1 MNAARHLLCAALV
14 AVVALPSEADV
25 YEGLSGR
32 ELLEAIAADCRP
44 SRYLAPDGIF
54 DVLAEADAMPDGG
67 VLNRWDD
74 GALPA
79 NLKDDAMYVNILPAT
94 WWRETAP
101 GYDLHNIVPCPADV
115 PALKGDVAPGQ
126 VVKPY
131 YSNAHWA
138 VGTGMIGDVATGC
151 YTPPVGFEGD
161 FARAALYVVTLYGG
175 LQPVAGDAFNFM
187 DSNAQPPLRPHAVR
201 QLLAWADADPP
212 DSRELRR
219 DAVIALRQGNH
230 NPYVVHPTLVRR
242 VLEPA
247 SPDTPSDP
255 VVPGDGDDTPT
266 PAERVPLRAVY
277 TLSDSRI
284 DLWSPYIPEDVTWQI
299 DGVGVEREYLVPAD
313 LGVGRHTLSFANE
326 ELSGSL
332 IIEIKP

>member
-14 AVVALPSEADV
+14 AVAVLSSEADV
-25 YEGLSGR
+25 YEDLSGR
-32 ELLEAIAADCRP
+32 ELREAIAADSRP
-44 SRYLAPDGIF
+44 SRRLTPDEVF
-54 DVLAEADAMPDGG
+54 DALAEADVLPGGG

-74 GALPA
+74 GPLPS
-79 NLKDDAMYVNILPAT
+79 NLKNDAMYVNILPAT
-94 WWRETAP
+94 WWREAAP
-101 GYDLHNIVPCPADV
+101 GSDLHNIVPCPADV

-126 VVKPY
+126 VITPY

-138 VGTGMIGDVATGC
+138 VGTGMIGDVAIGC
-151 YTPPVGFEGD
+151 YTPPAGFEGD
-161 FARAALYVVTLYGG
+161 FARAALYVVTLYGD
-175 LQPVAGDAFNFM
+175 LQPVAGESFNFL
-187 DSNAQPPLRPHAVR
+187 DSGSEPPLRPHAVR

-219 DAVIALRQGNH
+219 DAVIASRQGNH

-242 VLEPA
+242 ILEAA

-255 VVPGDGDDTPT
+255 VTPGDGDDTPM

-284 DLWSPYIPEDVTWQI
+284 DLWSPYIPGDVTWQI
-299 DGVGVEREYLVPAD
+299 DDIRVEREYLVPAD